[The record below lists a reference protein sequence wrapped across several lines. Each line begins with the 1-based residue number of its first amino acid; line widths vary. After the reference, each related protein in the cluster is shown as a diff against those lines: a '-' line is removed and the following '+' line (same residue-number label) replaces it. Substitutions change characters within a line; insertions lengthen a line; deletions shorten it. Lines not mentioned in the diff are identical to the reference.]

1 MHACCTSQPES
12 YGSIRYYIY
21 CIINIYEI
29 HRYIEQKENVLKV

>member
-29 HRYIEQKENVLKV
+29 HIEKENVLKV